1 MYNKAK
7 RHFMQV
13 SICWLKRGGKMSLKQ
28 LLLGVFI
35 IVILLTPTSEILAID
50 SAQDTTLTVSNETRT
65 PHPQIMIYTPSDFI
79 DLGFSGNGAES
90 TPFVIEDLLITSV
103 GQEAWDA
110 SCIRITGCP
119 GIYYT
124 IRNCMVSGS
133 RGPWLEYAGISLLS
147 GIAQIEDCEVLN
159 CSVGIAAG
167 GIPITIEDCRVW
179 NCSESAIMV
188 ENSNNCTIAS
198 SRIELYYAEGLKAS
212 YSSNVNIHTNL
223 FLCDPLSTKELGYHL
238 WFEGCES
245 IYVED
250 NEFRGGS
257 ANMVLFARNCIDLLV
272 KNNEFTSDSDVAF
285 YVISSNNT
293 QVLDCTFEREVPSI
307 HRPPLF
313 HIGGV
318 GMEPEHQTAWNAFV
332 KNCTFTNFDKNSTIT
347 DCRFYNTSVIA
358 AADSAKVLHNNF
370 VNGSISTFFFVTDGV
385 EIAHNTI
392 TQVEAMG
399 IQDSGVNSYIHNN
412 TLIGTG
418 LADSVGIDLGNR
430 SIVHLNTIRKF
441 HYGISGPGS
450 LCSGCIITN
459 NTIQGNTVGLYLG
472 QSTGENKIYYNCF
485 IDNGQGADDNGH
497 DNQWDDGVDV
507 GNYWTEIL
515 FPGEYIVPGYALAV
529 DRYAKPYRSFGEVIA
544 NNSVFLILAS
554 TGIVIVSLLAIR
566 RRRKT

>member
-1 MYNKAK
+1 
-7 RHFMQV
+7 
-13 SICWLKRGGKMSLKQ
+13 MSLKQ
-28 LLLGVFI
+28 LILGAFI
-35 IVILLTPTSEILAID
+35 LVILLTPTSEIQVID
-50 SAQDTTLTVSNETRT
+50 SAQDTTSTVSNETRT

-90 TPFVIEDLLITSV
+90 TPFVIENLLITSV
-103 GQEAWDA
+103 GQEYWDA

-119 GIYYT
+119 GICYT

-133 RGPWLEYAGISLLS
+133 RAPWLEYAGISLLS

-159 CSVGIAAG
+159 CSVGIATG
-167 GIPITIEDCRVW
+167 GIPVTIEDCRVW
-179 NCSESAIMV
+179 NCSEYGVMI
-188 ENSNNCTIAS
+188 EDSNDCTIAS
-198 SRIELYYAEGLKAS
+198 SRIELYYFQGLKVS
-212 YSSNVNIHTNL
+212 YSSNINIYTNL
-223 FLCDPLSTKELGYHL
+223 FLCDSLGTGELGQHL
-238 WFEGCES
+238 WLENCES
-245 IYVED
+245 IYLEN
-250 NEFRGGS
+250 NEFRGGN
-257 ANMVLFARNCIDLLV
+257 ANMVLFARYCTDLLV

-285 YVISSNNT
+285 YVVSSNNT
-293 QVLDCTFEREVPSI
+293 QVLDCTFERELPSI
-307 HRPPLF
+307 HRPPIF

-332 KNCTFTNFDKNSTIT
+332 KNCTFTNFDTARMWFVKNSTIT
-347 DCRFYNTSVIA
+347 NCHFYNTTVIA
-358 AADSAKVLHNNF
+358 SADSARILHNDF
-370 VNGSISTFFFVTDGV
+370 VNGSISNFFNAIGGV

-418 LADSVGIDLGNR
+418 LTDSVGIGLGNR

-459 NTIQGNTVGLYLG
+459 NTIQGNTIGLYLG
-472 QSTGENKIYYNCF
+472 QSAGENKIYYNCF
-485 IDNGQGADDNGH
+485 IDNGQGADDNDH
-497 DNQWDDGVDV
+497 NNQWDDGVNM

-544 NNSVFLILAS
+544 NNSIFLILAS
-554 TGIVIVSLLAIR
+554 TGIVIVFLLVIH
-566 RRRKT
+566 RRRKM